1 MARKSLGFGDDVE
14 KAISLAR
21 LDRIAKLVTK
31 RSGCSGCTRRKN
43 NLNRPEL
50 LINKI
55 FYPQQKIE
63 TNEQND

>member
-1 MARKSLGFGDDVE
+1 MARRSLGFGDDVE

-31 RSGCSGCTRRKN
+31 SSDCSGCNRRKTK
-43 NLNRPEL
+43 LNRPEL

-55 FYPQQKIE
+55 FYNNK
-63 TNEQND
+63 NE